1 MSALDI
7 VKRIESD
14 GVRLAL
20 SDSGTLKAVG
30 DGEAVNRWLSI
41 IRERKS
47 EIIAAL
53 QQAENDPA
61 DKPISILSSQGET
74 VIIAWLAA
82 IGETDPVTIGEVIDR
97 CRSDVEARAYFIGRA
112 VAELPNLKGENR

>member
-30 DGEAVNRWLSI
+30 DGAAVNRWLSI

>member
-30 DGEAVNRWLSI
+30 DGAAVNRWLSI

-112 VAELPNLKGENR
+112 VAELPNLKGEN

>member
-20 SDSGTLKAVG
+20 SDSGTIKAVG
-30 DGEAVNRWLSI
+30 DGAAVNRWLPT

>member
-30 DGEAVNRWLSI
+30 DGAAVNRWLPT
-41 IRERKS
+41 IRECKS

-53 QQAENDPA
+53 QQAANDPA
-61 DKPISILSSQGET
+61 DKPIPVLSRDGET
-74 VIIAWLAA
+74 VILAWLAA